1 MLGRQ
6 VTFRIAVGV
15 PQLQSRTY
23 SVAQP
28 RQLTTLLRRVNS
40 KAVRHNIRDT
50 TFVQRRS
57 YAGTSEDNVGE
68 PSKRV
73 KRAVKKDASTD
84 SGKSSSKR
92 SVAARKKKDAP
103 KKTKAGKGSSNAS
116 PVKKAAKPPR
126 ELNDEQQ
133 LARKIKELKA
143 AALSPPINSFRAV
156 SAYNEF
162 VGEYTAKKRSE
173 FSPSS
178 ENESFSA
185 KNLLKEASET
195 FRKITPA
202 ELEHYNHL
210 ANAKTR
216 QREEAISAWLDSLSP
231 EEIRVANNA
240 RKQLRVILSKQ
251 KKKVTMW
258 RPLRSDRLVKR
269 PIPAYTFFLL
279 DRYASGDLRHIASV
293 DAAKLVS
300 QEWRAL
306 TASEKQKYEDM
317 AAEDRTRYFREFEE
331 TYGHKAYVQEHPRK
345 ESSPEAANASGSA

>member
-202 ELEHYNHL
+202 ELEVRYLPLHL
-210 ANAKTR
+210 TLHSHTDSPVPALQPPR
-216 QREEAISAWLDSLSP
+216 QRQNQAAGGSDFSLARQSITGGDPGRQQRTQAATRYPEQAKEEGHDVATSAERSLGKASHTG
-231 EEIRVANNA
+231 
-240 RKQLRVILSKQ
+240 LHFLSLG
-251 KKKVTMW
+251 
-258 RPLRSDRLVKR
+258 PLR
-269 PIPAYTFFLL
+269 
-279 DRYASGDLRHIASV
+279 
-293 DAAKLVS
+293 
-300 QEWRAL
+300 
-306 TASEKQKYEDM
+306 
-317 AAEDRTRYFREFEE
+317 FR
-331 TYGHKAYVQEHPRK
+331 
-345 ESSPEAANASGSA
+345 